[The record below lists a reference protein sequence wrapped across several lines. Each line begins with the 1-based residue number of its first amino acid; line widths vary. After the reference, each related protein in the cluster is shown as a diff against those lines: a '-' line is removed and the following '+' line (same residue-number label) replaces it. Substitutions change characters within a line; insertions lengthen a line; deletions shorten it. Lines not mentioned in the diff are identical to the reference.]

1 MYDTTTVISYVRKAL
16 PDFFGSDTELK
27 AGELSDGNGVMP
39 ENEEFM
45 RTRIYGDGELH
56 ARVGMLKAVFE
67 TKAQALLHGD
77 LHSGSVFVTPDR
89 TCILD
94 EVVRP
99 HDEQRVFPRCLHGR
113 HLQGPGRFCRN

>member
-27 AGELSDGNGVMP
+27 
-39 ENEEFM
+39 
-45 RTRIYGDGELH
+45 